1 MDLDGQYPHT
11 WWFWIWPKEMDPA
24 DVSGESFQRHFT
36 APWHVWRI
44 REFHFKIWPTSV
56 VWFGLVYG
64 DEIDSIDPK
73 DSADAG
79 DEHPK
84 FQAIWV
90 RKPAKTW
97 GSILGFA
104 CRRTP
109 EAVTEPQA
117 CCAALARLQQLGIAT
132 EVDIDPWKT
141 STPVPS
147 NMPGW
152 GIPQLNGHVPSG
164 KLT

>member
-1 MDLDGQYPHT
+1 MANIPTPGDFEYGPKR
-11 WWFWIWPKEMDPA
+11 WILQMLAVKVSTDISQPRDMFGGSGSSTSRIDPLL
-24 DVSGESFQRHFT
+24 
-36 APWHVWRI
+36 
-44 REFHFKIWPTSV
+44 
-56 VWFGLVYG
+56 WFGLVYG